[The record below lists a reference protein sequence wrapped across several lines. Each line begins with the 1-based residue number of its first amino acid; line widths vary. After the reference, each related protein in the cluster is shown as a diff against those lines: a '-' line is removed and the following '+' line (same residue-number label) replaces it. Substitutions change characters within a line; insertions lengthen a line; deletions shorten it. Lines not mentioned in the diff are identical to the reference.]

1 MVEVEIANGRVHVLA
16 FPWPGQGHL
25 NPMLQFV
32 NLLASR
38 GLKVTVI
45 TTTSTYKTA
54 QINSTNLVNFDCIS
68 DGSDDQ
74 EKKKPKDIQEY
85 FALFKSVISQS
96 LAEIIEKYN
105 SSDDA
110 PKVLVYDSL
119 MPWALDLA
127 REKGLV
133 AACLFTQSCSVSS
146 IYYNLLEQG
155 KDRSALLEGG
165 SVGTL
170 PPLPKMQEDEMPC
183 FSYFKDAS
191 RVVQDFLAGQFCN
204 IDKLDWI
211 FFNTFDKLEEEVAEW
226 MTSQWPVKTVG
237 PLFLSSYLKN
247 QEKAKIDLFKP
258 STEACKDWLNTRE
271 TGSVIYISFG
281 STVCISKE
289 EMEEIAW
296 GIAASNYSFLWV
308 VRESEESKLTEN
320 FKTETSKKGLIVK
333 WCPQLEVLD
342 HKAVACFMTHC
353 GWNST
358 LEALSF
364 GVPMILMPQYVDQTT
379 NAKFIEDVWRDGVR
393 LRKQGGILTRDTVE
407 NCLNQF
413 MHEERLKMLQ
423 ENACE
428 LKALAIKAIHE
439 GGSSYANID
448 EFVSM
453 VA

>member
-74 EKKKPKDIQEY
+74 EKNQEI
-85 FALFKSVISQS
+85 FK
-96 LAEIIEKYN
+96 N
-105 SSDDA
+105 DA

-165 SVGTL
+165 RVGTL
-170 PPLPKMQEDEMPC
+170 PPLPKMEEDEMPC

-211 FFNTFDKLEEEVAEW
+211 FFNTFDKLEEEASCRW

-237 PLFLSSYLKN
+237 PLFLSSYLKKPRKG
-247 QEKAKIDLFKP
+247 QVIFSKP
-258 STEACKDWLNTRE
+258 STEACKD
-271 TGSVIYISFG
+271 Y
-281 STVCISKE
+281 
-289 EMEEIAW
+289 
-296 GIAASNYSFLWV
+296 
-308 VRESEESKLTEN
+308 
-320 FKTETSKKGLIVK
+320 
-333 WCPQLEVLD
+333 
-342 HKAVACFMTHC
+342 
-353 GWNST
+353 
-358 LEALSF
+358 
-364 GVPMILMPQYVDQTT
+364 
-379 NAKFIEDVWRDGVR
+379 
-393 LRKQGGILTRDTVE
+393 
-407 NCLNQF
+407 
-413 MHEERLKMLQ
+413 
-423 ENACE
+423 
-428 LKALAIKAIHE
+428 
-439 GGSSYANID
+439 
-448 EFVSM
+448 
-453 VA
+453 